1 MMGPAQF
8 AEQADEKLAAQDR
21 VRALVP
27 FVPLAPAPAPVAP
40 TPVAP
45 QVEEDGFL
53 GQLRGF
59 VLGPLESPGEILEV
73 PGVSVA
79 TGGIATGGARLGMQ
93 AGRSLGL
100 GTAGVRQAGAV
111 GATIAAGAASGAVA
125 AGLTLATQHAPEAV
139 ELVERA
145 VHKQV
150 FGRRQGEQAMALP
163 QQHQPGASVFTM
175 QRGAAVPMG
184 AFVTKVWTNPYTGL
198 KGAKLSDGRMV
209 AQRKDGSLK
218 VYRPEKPIVVTRN
231 PRLRS
236 FVRAEERLHKL
247 GKRMKKVL
255 K

>member
-1 MMGPAQF
+1 
-8 AEQADEKLAAQDR
+8 
-21 VRALVP
+21 VRTTGA
-27 FVPLAPAPAPVAP
+27 VA
-40 TPVAP
+40 
-45 QVEEDGFL
+45 
-53 GQLRGF
+53 
-59 VLGPLESPGEILEV
+59 
-73 PGVSVA
+73 VSV
-79 TGGIATGGARLGMQ
+79 
-93 AGRSLGL
+93 
-100 GTAGVRQAGAV
+100 V
-111 GATIAAGAASGAVA
+111 GGAVA
-125 AGLTLATQHAPEAV
+125 AGVGAALTAGAKSLAEVADPD
-139 ELVERA
+139 
-145 VHKQV
+145 V
-150 FGRRQGEQAMALP
+150 FQRIYGSLGGQSMAGTDL
-163 QQHQPGASVFTM
+163 QQYQPGASVFTM